1 MIDIGTVFTQ
11 TLMLCILLIPGF
23 LFRKL
28 KIAPGEDGLAKGISN
43 IILYVAQPAML
54 ISPYIRDFDSKIL
67 VNMGFAVLFSF
78 LCHALFMV
86 PALLVFGLGKKAGG
100 DEAGLTDEEKR
111 RDLSTRVLR
120 FAAVFGNC
128 GYMGIPLIRNLL
140 GDEATVYATVF
151 NIGFQIF
158 LWTFGC
164 MIATG
169 DKKYVSFKK
178 IILNPAT
185 ISIFIGLIMF
195 FTPLNRYVPGVV
207 TGVLDMLKET
217 VLPLSMFV
225 VGFHMAGNR
234 AKSFFTDGRM
244 WVSMALK
251 LLACPLL
258 SFGLLKLFSATGIY
272 NGFEVAVTV
281 LLCSATPCATVTSI
295 FSEKFDLDREL
306 AGRIVPLSTLIS
318 MATLPLVAL
327 LLKLL

>member
-28 KIAPGEDGLAKGISN
+28 KIAPEEGGLAKGISN

-78 LCHALFMV
+78 LCHTLFMV

-164 MIATG
+164 LIATG
-169 DKKYVSFKK
+169 NKKYVSFKK

-258 SFGLLKLFSATGIY
+258 SFGLLKLFSAMGIY